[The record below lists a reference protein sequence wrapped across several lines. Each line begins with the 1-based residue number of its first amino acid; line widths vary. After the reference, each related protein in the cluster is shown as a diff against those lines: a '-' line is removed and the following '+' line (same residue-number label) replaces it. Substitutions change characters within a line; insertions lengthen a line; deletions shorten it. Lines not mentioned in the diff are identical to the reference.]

1 MSVTLVDVSEDL
13 LAKGRERIET
23 SLRRVVK
30 KQFAEDQKVGLCL
43 LTRSVG
49 MCLHVCLC
57 LCVVCIVCCLCT
69 YVYVSAVASLQAR
82 NPTLFGYF
90 VADFLTKPLP

>member
-30 KQFAEDQKVGLCL
+30 KQFAEDQKVGLCM

-49 MCLHVCLC
+49 MYLHVCLC
-57 LCVVCIVCCLCT
+57 LCVLVCIACCLCT
-69 YVYVSAVASLQAR
+69 YMCQQWYQTGS
-82 NPTLFGYF
+82 
-90 VADFLTKPLP
+90 

>member
-30 KQFAEDQKVGLCL
+30 KQFAEDQKVWLCM

-49 MCLHVCLC
+49 MCLRVCLC
-57 LCVVCIVCCLCT
+57 LCVVCIVCYLCT
-69 YVYVSAVASLQAR
+69 YVCWQWYHYRLVILHSSAILWLIS
-82 NPTLFGYF
+82 
-90 VADFLTKPLP
+90 